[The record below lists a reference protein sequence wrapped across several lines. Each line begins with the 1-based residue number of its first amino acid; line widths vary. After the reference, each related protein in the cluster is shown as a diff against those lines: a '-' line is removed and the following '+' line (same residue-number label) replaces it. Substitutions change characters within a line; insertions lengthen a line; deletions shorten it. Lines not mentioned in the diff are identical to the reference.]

1 MKVVNTEIRAEL
13 NNNLFYVR
21 NYGVSGGVIDA
32 IVKTEKVRKA
42 VTSIIENAGT
52 KTFSQIWDEC
62 TKVKGLKM
70 EHRSN

>member
-21 NYGVSGGVIDA
+21 NYGVSGRVIDA

-52 KTFSQIWDEC
+52 KTF
-62 TKVKGLKM
+62 
-70 EHRSN
+70 